1 MSSRD
6 LEPTVQQ
13 SILDRLLDYAP
24 QLRADPPINWSE
36 SVRQLRASVMRDLEW
51 LLNTRRVLHAAP
63 AHLPELRASVYNF
76 GLPDLSSH
84 SPDSEATRHLLARQI
99 EECINLFEP
108 RLTAVQVTVPE
119 SAGGETPHRIRFSVD
134 ALLKMEPNPE
144 QVTFDTVL
152 EVTSGQFQVS
162 GNVHA

>member
-1 MSSRD
+1 MSSRE

-13 SILDRLLDYAP
+13 SILDRLMDFSP
-24 QLRADPPINWSE
+24 QLRADPPISWSE
-36 SVRQLRASVMRDLEW
+36 SVRQLRASVIRDLEW
-51 LLNTRRVLHAAP
+51 LLNSRRVLQSAP

-84 SPDSEATRHLLARQI
+84 SADSEATRKLLARQI
-99 EECINLFEP
+99 EESINLFEP
-108 RLTAVQVTVPE
+108 RLTAVQVLIPE
-119 SAGGETPHRIRFSVD
+119 AAAGDTKHRIRFSVD

-144 QVTFDTVL
+144 RVTFDTVL

-162 GNVHA
+162 GNGHA